1 MSGYGPDC
9 AGCSGYVAYGK
20 YVGKGNIYYNDKEY
34 GKVRIVAGDKKY
46 KFGTIVRIND
56 SMLAIVLD
64 RGGSIGI
71 GKKFLFDLLY
81 ESEKEAYKYGV
92 SYNTKFEILRNGF

>member
-1 MSGYGPDC
+1 
-9 AGCSGYVAYGK
+9 
-20 YVGKGNIYYNDKEY
+20 
-34 GKVRIVAGDKKY
+34 
-46 KFGTIVRIND
+46 
-56 SMLAIVLD
+56 MLAIVLD